1 MDNHYEAIVIGAG
14 LGGISAATYLAK
26 RGLKVLLLE
35 RHNVPGGYAT
45 SFVRGRF
52 EFEVA
57 LHELSGLGSKERPGP
72 LYRYLDRLGVAEKV
86 EFVSAPE
93 VYRSIFPDLDVTL
106 PSNWEGY
113 EQVLCETFPED
124 AKGIRTLLRTVR
136 DLDRQM
142 ERFNH
147 LAITGKL
154 PPAKELAG
162 LPLDAGK
169 LIRYAMTPWGEVLQ
183 RYVKSQRARAVIS
196 QLWGYAGMPP
206 SRMAFAYY
214 SVMLASY
221 LTNKPAHVQ
230 GRSQALSNAFI
241 KTFEELGGEVRFQC
255 AARKITT
262 ENGRVTGVVTEF
274 GEEFR
279 TGLVLSNADPVTTCR
294 SLIGEENVPAK
305 FWRRLRST
313 TIGPSSFNVY
323 LGLAEPPD
331 KFGLINH
338 EVFINQDDDCEAHYR
353 GMSTFDPPAEFC
365 VTTYNTLM
373 PEISPPGTTEVV
385 LTYLM
390 YGEPWYSV
398 APRQYVETKNRLA
411 ASMFERTEK
420 YFPGLRR
427 AAEVV
432 EISTPITNMRYAGTM
447 GGSIYGFD
455 QNISESTVFR
465 LPHWGPLKGL
475 FFLGS
480 WTMPG
485 AGFEPAMMTGRIA
498 GEFAARQSRHSRK
511 GA

>member
-1 MDNHYEAIVIGAG
+1 MDNNYEAIVIGAG

-35 RHNVPGGYAT
+35 KHNVPGGYAT

-57 LHELSGLGSKERPGP
+57 LHELSGLGSRENPGP
-72 LYRYLDRLGVAEKV
+72 LYRYLDYLGVAEKV

-93 VYRSIFPDLDVTL
+93 IYRSIFPDLDMTL
-106 PSNWEGY
+106 PSDWEGY
-113 EQVLCETFPED
+113 QQVLCETFPDD
-124 AKGIRTLLRTVR
+124 AKGIQTLLKAVR
-136 DLDRQM
+136 DIDAQM
-142 ERFNH
+142 ERLNRVA
-147 LAITGKL
+147 LSGKL

-162 LPLDAGK
+162 LPIDAGK
-169 LIRYAMTPWGEVLQ
+169 LMRYAMTPWGEVLG
-183 RYVKSQRARAVIS
+183 RHVKSQRARAVIS
-196 QLWGYAGMPP
+196 QLWGYTGMPP
-206 SRMAFAYY
+206 SRLSFAFY

-221 LTNKPAHVQ
+221 LTNRPAHMK

-255 AARKITT
+255 AARKIMT
-262 ENGRVTGVVTEF
+262 ENGRVTGVVSEF
-274 GEEFR
+274 GEEFKAP
-279 TGLVLSNADPVTTCR
+279 LVLSNADPVTTCR
-294 SLIGEENVPAK
+294 SLIGEEHVPAK

-313 TIGPSSFNVY
+313 SIGPSSFNVY

-331 KFGLINH
+331 RFNLINH
-338 EVFINQDDDCEAHYR
+338 EVFINQDDDLEAHYR
-353 GMSTFDPPAEFC
+353 GMKMLDAPAEFC
-365 VTTYNTLM
+365 VTTYNTLL
-373 PEISPPGTTEVV
+373 PQVSPPGTTEVV
-385 LTYLM
+385 LTYLL
-390 YGEPWYSV
+390 YGEQWHGVEPW
-398 APRQYVETKNRLA
+398 RYVETKNRLA
-411 ASMFERTEK
+411 DAMLERTEK
-420 YFPGLRR
+420 YFPGIRQ

-432 EISTPITNMRYAGTM
+432 EVSTPITNMRFAGTL

-455 QNISESTVFR
+455 QTISESTIFR
-465 LPHWGPLKGL
+465 LPSWGPLKGL

-498 GEFAARQSRHSRK
+498 GEFAVRQSRRSRK